1 MCIRKTEPHDGLLA
15 LSADNR
21 SIASP
26 LRNRRQHGS
35 RSNHFGDHT
44 RIGRQKRAMSDDAFK
59 ALEANITT
67 LLFDRPWPAD
77 REAIVRL
84 ELKLFA
90 LGLQEKVP
98 GKPDQRRL
106 GKSQKLD
113 LLITFSGLC

>member
-1 MCIRKTEPHDGLLA
+1 
-15 LSADNR
+15 
-21 SIASP
+21 
-26 LRNRRQHGS
+26 
-35 RSNHFGDHT
+35 
-44 RIGRQKRAMSDDAFK
+44 MSDDAFK
-59 ALEANITT
+59 ALEADITT

-98 GKPDQRRL
+98 GKPDHAIRRL

-113 LLITFSGLC
+113 LLITFSGLCGDPLNEQRRESVSTFRLQFDGKEILEGTLNS